1 MARKQKRWGGKKIKN
16 PIFGGKT
23 KEEKMEER
31 EFRCRSFGN
40 NSNNS
45 NNEKKRKEAKPS
57 TVGTCCWRRCSIQRM
72 LRSCRFCTCWLAES
86 PRSRLSS
93 CSTNWAADSLAFQPI
108 GAKEKASTAGPQ
120 LRVCRLDVD
129 RSNQRTV
136 VSFLLL
142 LFFSFFFSVRAT
154 SFFFFHSLVRQ
165 RHLRSTRPQFFFY
178 IFICCHEK

>member
-1 MARKQKRWGGKKIKN
+1 
-16 PIFGGKT
+16 
-23 KEEKMEER
+23 
-31 EFRCRSFGN
+31 
-40 NSNNS
+40 
-45 NNEKKRKEAKPS
+45 
-57 TVGTCCWRRCSIQRM
+57 M

-165 RHLRSTRPQFFFY
+165 RHLRSTRPQFFLYFY
-178 IFICCHEK
+178 LLPWKMKRNPVSWTSSHLMVIHDQVKTLYILWNRNSKLE

>member
-16 PIFGGKT
+16 PILGGKT

-165 RHLRSTRPQFFFY
+165 RHLRSTRPQFFLYFY
-178 IFICCHEK
+178 LLP